1 VPVYDEFT
9 EVTGVQ
15 FTNKDEV
22 VAHWR
27 KKISESTEG
36 RCYLKLVND
45 SEFYHVDVDYLPLEQ
60 NNKLD
65 EAVNKLIE
73 ENYQNG
79 PFISAAQA
87 DQDFEKIRQ
96 QLVSREFNLDPNTSS
111 AKRLE
116 DQHGKMF
123 DH

>member
-1 VPVYDEFT
+1 M
-9 EVTGVQ
+9 
-15 FTNKDEV
+15 
-22 VAHWR
+22 
-27 KKISESTEG
+27 
-36 RCYLKLVND
+36 
-45 SEFYHVDVDYLPLEQ
+45 DYLPLDQ
-60 NNKLD
+60 NKKLD
-65 EAVNKLIE
+65 EAVSKLIE

-96 QLVSREFNLDPNTSS
+96 QLVARELNLDSSTSS
-111 AKRLE
+111 AKRLV